1 MTTAIQ
7 DIEDLQRLL
16 ATHFPEIQVDG
27 DIGKRTIAAVQSA
40 RGVSDRFAKDVQ
52 AILQR
57 RSPNLGID
65 GVIGAMSIRALHDL
79 DEAGDHESAA
89 DTKLDDHD
97 SPSSEHKVLASSFAD
112 LADVSSFRR
121 CKASGGS
128 DQHCFQSGDN
138 GIGKWGHNTA
148 QEDTPMVALPREV
161 WRKAG
166 RTGGAKLIITYKD
179 HSIPAI
185 LGDTMPSLANI
196 HNGAGMDT
204 NPAVARAFGLHPPY
218 MVPMTWRWA

>member
-1 MTTAIQ
+1 MSTTAIQ

-16 ATHFPEIQVDG
+16 ATNFPEIQVDG
-27 DIGKRTIAAVQSA
+27 DIGKRTVAAVQSA
-40 RGVSDRFAKDVQ
+40 RGVSEQFAKDIQ
-52 AILQR
+52 LILQR
-57 RSPNLGID
+57 RSPNLVID
-65 GVIGAMSIRALHDL
+65 GVIGPKSISVLHDL
-79 DEAGDHESAA
+79 DEAGDHESVA
-89 DTKLDDHD
+89 DTKLDG
-97 SPSSEHKVLASSFAD
+97 SPSDEHKVLASSFAD

-128 DQHCFQSGDN
+128 DQHCFKSGDN
-138 GIGKWGHNTA
+138 GIGAWGHNTA

-166 RTGGAKLIITYKD
+166 RTGGAKVIVTYKD
-179 HSIPAI
+179 RSIVAI

-204 NPAVARAFGLHPPY
+204 NPAVARAFGLRPPY
-218 MVPMTWRWA
+218 MLPMTWRWA

>member
-1 MTTAIQ
+1 MTTTAIQ

-16 ATHFPEIQVDG
+16 AANFPEIQVDG
-27 DIGKRTIAAVQSA
+27 DIGKRTIASVQSA
-40 RGVSDRFAKDVQ
+40 RGISEQLAKDVQ
-52 AILQR
+52 SILQR
-57 RSPNLGID
+57 RAPGLVID
-65 GVIGAMSIRALHDL
+65 GVIGPKSVSALHDL
-79 DEAGDHESAA
+79 DEAGDHESAF
-89 DTKLDDHD
+89 DTNLDDS
-97 SPSSEHKVLASSFAD
+97 SPVHKVLASSFAD

-128 DQHCFQSGDN
+128 DQHCFKTGDN
-138 GIGKWGHNTA
+138 GIGAWGHNTA

-166 RTGGAKLIITYKD
+166 RAGGAKLIITHKGD
-179 HSIPAI
+179 ELRAI

-204 NPAVARAFGLHPPY
+204 NPAVAKAFGLRPPY
-218 MVPMTWRWA
+218 LVPMTWQWA